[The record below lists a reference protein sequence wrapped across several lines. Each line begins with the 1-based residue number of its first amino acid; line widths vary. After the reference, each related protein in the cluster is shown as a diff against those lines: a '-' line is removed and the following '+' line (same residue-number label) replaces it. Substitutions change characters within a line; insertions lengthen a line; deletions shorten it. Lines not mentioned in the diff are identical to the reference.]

1 MTELK
6 QLWSGWFARG
16 LLMGIADMVPGISG
30 GTIALITGIYARL
43 IEALASFRFKLLGQL
58 ARGQLRS
65 VWQQIDGTFLLVLL
79 TGILTSILLMSHLV
93 GWLLSEQPV
102 VLWSF
107 FLGVLLLAL
116 RDIVRRVSWG
126 WVEGLVALG
135 GALMALIT
143 VVAGGVTLE
152 VTLAWLF
159 LGGMLAITAMI
170 LPGISGSLILLLLGM
185 YAPAVEAVRTLDWPL
200 LLAFA
205 TGCASGILVFSRLL
219 HWLMREYG
227 NLALAGMCGIVA
239 GAMPRL
245 WPWQLESGRA
255 QLQVRLP
262 EGASELWLGILVLL
276 AGMLVYGG
284 LTWWRHRLAVGAADR
299 AL

>member
-1 MTELK
+1 MTM
-6 QLWSGWFARG
+6 QRHLWGGWFARG

-30 GTIALITGIYARL
+30 GTIALITGIYTRL
-43 IEALASFRFKLLGQL
+43 IGALASFRFNQLGQL
-58 ARGQLRS
+58 ARGQIRS

-116 RDIVRRVSWG
+116 RDIVRRVQWG
-126 WVEGLVALG
+126 RAEGLVALA
-135 GALMALIT
+135 GAALALVT
-143 VVAGGVTLE
+143 LVAGGVALE
-152 VTLAWLF
+152 VTLMWLF

-170 LPGISGSLILLLLGM
+170 LPGISGSLILLLLGL
-185 YAPAVEAVRTLDWPL
+185 YAPAVEAVRTLDWLL

-205 TGCASGILVFSRLL
+205 SGCATGILVFSRLL

-245 WPWQLESGRA
+245 WPWQLDSGKA

-262 EGASELWLGILVLL
+262 EGTVELGLGILVLL
-276 AGMLVYGG
+276 AGMLVYAG
-284 LTWWRHRLAVGAADR
+284 LTWWRHRLAARAAD
-299 AL
+299 